1 MLNRKAVVLVER
13 TKDAIRT
20 LKFDELGVIQTITS
34 LYMELDNMNREAF
47 KELYKKRYIQVYFR
61 KRKRYPE
68 DILDELADMY
78 LAGLLSEP
86 NETTKYIYETEVLRK
101 RDRAIENVN
110 ATINSADKEKELD
123 KALRYWSM
131 QTGFYTDIVCE
142 DANKQALADCGV
154 KKVRWLTED
163 DFKVCEICEDLDGEI
178 FTINNVPSPPHPRC
192 RCHVEEV

>member
-47 KELYKKRYIQVYFR
+47 KDLYKKRYIQVYFR

-178 FTINNVPSPPHPRC
+178 FTINNVPPPPHPRC